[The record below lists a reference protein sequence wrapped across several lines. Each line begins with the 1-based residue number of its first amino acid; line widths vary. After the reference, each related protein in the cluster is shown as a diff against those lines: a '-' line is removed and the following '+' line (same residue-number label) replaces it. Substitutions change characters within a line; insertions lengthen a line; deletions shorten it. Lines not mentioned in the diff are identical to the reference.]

1 MCLKLLSISIY
12 LLLGTYWRCASS
24 LGLEAQ
30 SCKLSMEEKL
40 WGISDGLHL
49 LIGFIGQLIILFRW
63 LRFEN
68 WTPKKKKECFCLPVF
83 RVWSTDGPVVLVLV
97 APEVLSQS
105 NWSSPVCWVQLQKL
119 LSKSQ
124 SVGRP
129 VPVSSKK
136 SMRCCLNHDS
146 RIQTRGNRL
155 VNFPKSLMFH
165 LI

>member
-1 MCLKLLSISIY
+1 MNQNILVLKITIYINLSAPGNILEMCFLFGAWSSI
-12 LLLGTYWRCASS
+12 LQTEHGR
-24 LGLEAQ
+24 EAVGNQ
-30 SCKLSMEEKL
+30 R
-40 WGISDGLHL
+40 WLHL

-155 VNFPKSLMFH
+155 
-165 LI
+165 LIFQKV